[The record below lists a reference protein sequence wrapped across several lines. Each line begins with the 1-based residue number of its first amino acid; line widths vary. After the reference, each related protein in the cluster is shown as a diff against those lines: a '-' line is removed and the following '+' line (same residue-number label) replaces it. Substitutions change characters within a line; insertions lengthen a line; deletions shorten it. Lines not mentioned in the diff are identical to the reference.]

1 MIKAIVFD
9 VGGVLI
15 GLDMGR
21 CINSFRQV
29 LGFDRIT
36 EILDPYH
43 QKGVYGEMEEG
54 LVSADAFRAAIL
66 AESRPGCTP
75 ADVDFCMGSL
85 LVGMTPDT
93 VNTVK
98 DLATRYPLFLL
109 SNNNP
114 IAMGFINE
122 MFRENGLEPETTFKD
137 QFLSYQMK
145 LLKPGRAIYEASIA
159 RVGLP
164 ANEILFIDDNDT
176 NVKAA
181 REAGMQARL
190 YVPGTSLAA
199 LLADC

>member
-66 AESRPGCTP
+66 AESRPGCKP

-85 LVGMTPDT
+85 LVGMTPDA

-98 DLATRYPLFLL
+98 DLATRYPLYLL

-114 IAMGFINE
+114 IAMGLINE
-122 MFRENGLEPETTFKD
+122 MFRENGIEPETTFRD

-159 RVGLP
+159 RIGLP

-181 REAGMQARL
+181 REAGMKARL
-190 YVPGTSLAA
+190 FVPGTSLAA